1 MRIRPEQMAVF
12 AQNETEKFQ
21 DWIVEHLRRFFPEQC
36 EAAGEQ
42 GLRRLVLD
50 GIKCAAGY
58 GIKSRRGVCK
68 YIDLMVL
75 LGREFE
81 TDQRFPAAA
90 NILRQPI
97 PADTRIGSLVNYVTS
112 VLRGS
117 SSRSAQQ

>member
-12 AQNETEKFQ
+12 AQNEREKFQ

-42 GLRRLVLD
+42 EVRRIVLE
-50 GIKCAAGY
+50 GIERAAGY
-58 GIKSRRGVCK
+58 GIKSRKGVCK
-68 YIDLMVL
+68 YIDLIVL
-75 LGREFE
+75 LGRDFE

-97 PADTRIGSLVNYVTS
+97 PADSRIGSLVDYVTG

-117 SSRSAQQ
+117 VSRSARP